1 MKKGAKY
8 LLSILVYSIILYTIA
23 IIISNII
30 NCEIKN
36 ILFIE
41 GIIIVMIG
49 IFSGIEGDSKG
60 ASLQGLGQNNTQYI
74 SNANLEVSKLIKQS
88 KVGNFSYYNYN
99 TISLIISGII
109 MILISLV

>member
-36 ILFIE
+36 ILFITMSIN
-41 GIIIVMIG
+41 GVY
-49 IFSGIEGDSKG
+49 KP
-60 ASLQGLGQNNTQYI
+60 N
-74 SNANLEVSKLIKQS
+74 IKS
-88 KVGNFSYYNYN
+88 V
-99 TISLIISGII
+99 
-109 MILISLV
+109 

>member
-23 IIISNII
+23 IINSNII

-88 KVGNFSYYNYN
+88 KVGNFYYNYN

>member
-1 MKKGAKY
+1 MFEKYIVYTSKEGFMKKGAKY

-49 IFSGIEGDSKG
+49 
-60 ASLQGLGQNNTQYI
+60 N
-74 SNANLEVSKLIKQS
+74 
-88 KVGNFSYYNYN
+88 
-99 TISLIISGII
+99 
-109 MILISLV
+109 